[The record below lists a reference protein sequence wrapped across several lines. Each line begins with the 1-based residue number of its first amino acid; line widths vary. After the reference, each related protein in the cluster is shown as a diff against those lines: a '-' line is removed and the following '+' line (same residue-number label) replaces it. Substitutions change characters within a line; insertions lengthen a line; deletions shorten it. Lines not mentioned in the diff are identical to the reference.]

1 MIKRLFLLSIL
12 LLITLAS
19 CQSEGETWRR
29 IEAEGI
35 LRVGLD
41 PTYPPFEVD
50 EGGGLRGLD
59 VDLAEAIAAE
69 LGLTVAFTYL
79 GYDGLYDGLAT
90 NQVDVLISALVIQ
103 PERTR
108 DFSYTEP
115 YFNAGQMFLSVDEAL
130 EGLEDMTGR
139 SLAVELGAE
148 GHVQAIEW
156 SRRLPELD
164 ILPFNTPNEALVAV
178 ENGGADA
185 VLIDSISSGL
195 YLRDNDSALA
205 YRGEPVTAEPYAL
218 VVRAVDSLLLDNL
231 DNALA
236 DLDESG
242 RLQEIIGGWV
252 TLP

>member
-1 MIKRLFLLSIL
+1 MPFLLVPAKKSGG
-12 LLITLAS
+12 A
-19 CQSEGETWRR
+19 GR
-29 IEAEGI
+29 
-35 LRVGLD
+35 
-41 PTYPPFEVD
+41 PTP
-50 EGGGLRGLD
+50 G
-59 VDLAEAIAAE
+59 
-69 LGLTVAFTYL
+69 AFTAPFINLPLL
-79 GYDGLYDGLAT
+79 GA
-90 NQVDVLISALVIQ
+90 
-103 PERTR
+103 
-108 DFSYTEP
+108 
-115 YFNAGQMFLSVDEAL
+115 VDEAL

-218 VVRAVDSLLLDNL
+218 VVRADDSLLLDNL

-242 RLQEIIGGWV
+242 RLQEIIGSWV